1 VVLHRETAPCQ
12 DLAERFLQEQIAESA
27 GQFPR
32 AHLLD
37 LSLHDQ
43 QGTLLRFLLKH
54 RANPAR

>member
-1 VVLHRETAPCQ
+1 MQYREMAPCQ
-12 DLAERFLQEQIAESA
+12 DLAERFLREQISESA

-32 AHLLD
+32 AQ

-43 QGTLLRFLLKH
+43 QGTLLRYLLKH